1 MKTITALAIA
11 AILATGCFYPLAVD
25 PDPTLEIFVGSEPVR
40 VQLSNRDTTTVQ
52 LVNGLDDPKGF
63 AGLEIIVSG
72 DNMPTRRYTASHF
85 ARVDETKFKV
95 PETGFVTVNTRI
107 VQDGRIVAQ
116 VSERWGLQ
124 SKIQWSLDVER
135 APYPG
140 TEGFLPDPENPECH
154 WFWCAF
160 IWRSPIA
167 EGAANYEGEALWVVL
182 YRHDPDECLDDCP
195 WP

>member
-1 MKTITALAIA
+1 MPAVAALALLA
-11 AILATGCFYPLAVD
+11 AGCVNPFAPSRD
-25 PDPTLEIFVGSEPVR
+25 SMLEIFVGSKPVW
-40 VQLSNRDTTTVQ
+40 VQLSSRDTTMVQ

-63 AGLEIIVSG
+63 AGLEIIVSAE
-72 DNMPTRRYTASHF
+72 DMPTRRYTASHF
-85 ARVDETKFKV
+85 ASVDETKFKV
-95 PETGFVTVNTRI
+95 PETGFATVTARV
-107 VQDGRIVAQ
+107 VQDDRIVAE
-116 VSERWGLQ
+116 VSERWGLGPEL
-124 SKIQWSLDVER
+124 QWDIDVER

-140 TEGFLPDPENPECH
+140 NEGFLPDPENPECQ

-167 EGAANYEGEALWVVL
+167 DGAANYEGEALWVVL

>member
-1 MKTITALAIA
+1 MKTIVALAIV
-11 AILATGCFYPLAVD
+11 AILATGCFNPFAPSRD
-25 PDPTLEIFVGSEPVR
+25 SILEIFVGSNPVR
-40 VQLSNRDTTTVQ
+40 VQLSSRDTTMVQ

-63 AGLEIIVSG
+63 AGLEIIVSAE
-72 DNMPTRRYTASHF
+72 DMPTRRYTASHF
-85 ARVDETKFKV
+85 ASVDETKFKV
-95 PETGFVTVNTRI
+95 PETGLATVTARI
-107 VQDGRIVAQ
+107 VQDGRIVAE
-116 VSERWGLQ
+116 VSERWGLGPEL
-124 SKIQWSLDVER
+124 QWDIDVER
-135 APYPG
+135 APYPAN
-140 TEGFLPDPENPECH
+140 EGFLPDPENPECQ